1 MGLALWCSRRPDAL
15 IWINEFPTASP
26 PDASKTSILPTT
38 GTIQSSI
45 EDVLHILLAE
55 PDADLR
61 RSLAATLRDAD
72 CYVIE
77 AVDVAH
83 AFRVCEE
90 TASIGLL
97 IIDQELDASSTGYDL
112 AGKIREQR
120 PIVPLVLL
128 SRPPHSGQV
137 LGLGSND
144 RLLTIP
150 FGADQLLRIM
160 HELMRT
166 SPTSPHTR
174 LDLSTASADRMHS
187 SSEPEEFGEIRHHFT
202 RLTTSG

>member
-1 MGLALWCSRRPDAL
+1 MATW
-15 IWINEFPTASP
+15 
-26 PDASKTSILPTT
+26 
-38 GTIQSSI
+38 I
-45 EDVLHILLAE
+45 EDMLHILLAE
-55 PDADLR
+55 ADADLR
-61 RSLAATLRDAD
+61 RSLAATLRDAN

-83 AFRVCEE
+83 ALKVCAE
-90 TASIGLL
+90 TASIDLL
-97 IIDQELDASSTGYDL
+97 IIDQEFDANSTGYDL
-112 AGKIREQR
+112 AGRMREQQ

-160 HELMRT
+160 QDLVRT
-166 SPTSPHTR
+166 TAIAPHA
-174 LDLSTASADRMHS
+174 LPDASTASSDGMHNS
-187 SSEPEEFGEIRHHFT
+187 NEPEEFGEIRHHFT
-202 RLTTSG
+202 RLPTSG